1 LHQQE
6 FQTSFYIMGLTMVTC
21 LIGFMG
27 ILGFMGT
34 ITLSNRPW
42 YSSLFTFHS
51 ERSEVTVPGTYKRR
65 TEAVEDIMSLF
76 TAFSLHFD
84 FCNLDF
90 LAIFEN
96 IFRLVANNRKFRVL
110 QTTDNQEVDFYG

>member
-1 LHQQE
+1 
-6 FQTSFYIMGLTMVTC
+6 MVTC

-51 ERSEVTVPGTYKRR
+51 KQSEAKLLSQEHIHYLVGISHGDCIVTIYIGCSH
-65 TEAVEDIMSLF
+65 VEVHD
-76 TAFSLHFD
+76 A
-84 FCNLDF
+84 
-90 LAIFEN
+90 
-96 IFRLVANNRKFRVL
+96 
-110 QTTDNQEVDFYG
+110 